1 MNKIEYGVKLDFSN
15 VLIRPKRS
23 TINSRSQVDLTRK
36 FTFRNAKDVS
46 WSGVPIIASNMAT
59 TGTLEVYEVLKKY
72 KIITALHKFYSLS
85 ELKDYQ
91 SNKSDLFETMS

>member
-1 MNKIEYGVKLDFSN
+1 MTIIDSDPKLDFHN

-46 WSGVPIIASNMAT
+46 WTGVPIIASNMAT
-59 TGTLEVYEVLKKY
+59 TGTLEVYEFV
-72 KIITALHKFYSLS
+72 
-85 ELKDYQ
+85 
-91 SNKSDLFETMS
+91 

>member
-1 MNKIEYGVKLDFSN
+1 MTIIDSDPKLDFHN

-46 WSGVPIIASNMAT
+46 WTGVPIIASNMAT
-59 TGTLEVYEVLKKY
+59 TGTVSYTHLTLPTKASV
-72 KIITALHKFYSLS
+72 
-85 ELKDYQ
+85 
-91 SNKSDLFETMS
+91 

>member
-1 MNKIEYGVKLDFSN
+1 MTIIDSDPKLDFHN

-46 WSGVPIIASNMAT
+46 WTGVPIIASNMAT
-59 TGTLEVYEVLKKY
+59 TGP
-72 KIITALHKFYSLS
+72 
-85 ELKDYQ
+85 
-91 SNKSDLFETMS
+91 